1 MVVIITITIIIHHL
15 PRSSFSTQATWS
27 SLGFHCRSPSNMPEL
42 PILSSQFRKMYKA
55 IYVCRAV
62 LRRNH
67 VPENHKKAL
76 RDIHTALKK
85 LRSAAGKD
93 LKKLDEFK
101 AAQKRKRK
109 AAAKQRERRSLRQR
123 RLGVDSSSRSGMG
136 HCREST
142 PAERVAGCCR
152 QSSPAEDMAECCST
166 STPAGGKLPCIMRA
180 VVYP

>member
-1 MVVIITITIIIHHL
+1 M
-15 PRSSFSTQATWS
+15 
-27 SLGFHCRSPSNMPEL
+27 
-42 PILSSQFRKMYKA
+42 LSSQVLKMYKA

-67 VPENHKKAL
+67 VPEDHKKAL

-85 LRSAAGKD
+85 LRIAAGKD

-101 AAQKRKRK
+101 AAQILGRRILRKRK

-152 QSSPAEDMAECCST
+152 QSSPAEDMAECCRE
-166 STPAGGKLPCIMRA
+166 STPAGGRLPYVASMCLRA

>member
-1 MVVIITITIIIHHL
+1 M
-15 PRSSFSTQATWS
+15 
-27 SLGFHCRSPSNMPEL
+27 
-42 PILSSQFRKMYKA
+42 
-55 IYVCRAV
+55 
-62 LRRNH
+62 RRNH

-76 RDIHTALKK
+76 RNIHTALKK

-109 AAAKQRERRSLRQR
+109 AAAMQLYRRSG
-123 RLGVDSSSRSGMG
+123 GVDMG

-152 QSSPAEDMAECCST
+152 QSSPAEDMAECCRE
-166 STPAGGKLPCIMRA
+166 STPAGGKLPCMNWA

>member
-1 MVVIITITIIIHHL
+1 MLVVIITITIIIHHL

-42 PILSSQFRKMYKA
+42 PKLSSQVLKMYKA

-109 AAAKQRERRSLRQR
+109 NAARQRLRQR
-123 RLGVDSSSRSGMG
+123 RRGVDTCSRSGMG

-152 QSSPAEDMAECCST
+152 QSSPAEDMAECCRE
-166 STPAGGKLPCIMRA
+166 STPAGGKLPCIN
-180 VVYP
+180 VP

>member
-1 MVVIITITIIIHHL
+1 
-15 PRSSFSTQATWS
+15 
-27 SLGFHCRSPSNMPEL
+27 MPEL

-76 RDIHTALKK
+76 RGIHTALKK

-109 AAAKQRERRSLRQR
+109 AAADRERRSLRQR
-123 RLGVDSSSRSGMG
+123 RLMDSSSRSGMG

-152 QSSPAEDMAECCST
+152 QSSPAKDMA
-166 STPAGGKLPCIMRA
+166 
-180 VVYP
+180 